1 MTPSPVKG
9 KGKVGRPI
17 ASQAQRKRLL
27 FPKKMRNQKVLWK
40 RKHLQALHLRN
51 PGMKGLKMKPSLGNI
66 KSDDGLGREFIF
78 KNRKREKEKE
88 KKRGKNKEKLLK
100 IEYGLTHV
108 LSMLFSPLVEN
119 NIFFFFFFLKENHC
133 VFNSPFLSTGLLFV
147 MITLSLSP
155 FSQ

>member
-17 ASQAQRKRLL
+17 ASNTQRKRLL

-66 KSDDGLGREFIF
+66 KSDDGLGRDFIF
-78 KNRKREKEKE
+78 KKE
-88 KKRGKNKEKLLK
+88 KKKRENKEKLLK
-100 IEYGLTHV
+100 IEYGFGYGLTHG
-108 LSMLFSPLVEN
+108 LSMLFPPFVEN
-119 NIFFFFFFLKENHC
+119 NIFFFFFF
-133 VFNSPFLSTGLLFV
+133 F
-147 MITLSLSP
+147 
-155 FSQ
+155 

>member
-1 MTPSPVKG
+1 
-9 KGKVGRPI
+9 
-17 ASQAQRKRLL
+17 
-27 FPKKMRNQKVLWK
+27 
-40 RKHLQALHLRN
+40 
-51 PGMKGLKMKPSLGNI
+51 MKGLKMKPSLGNI
-66 KSDDGLGREFIF
+66 KSDDGLGRDFIF
-78 KNRKREKEKE
+78 KNREKERKGKR

-119 NIFFFFFFLKENHC
+119 NIFFFFFLKENHC

>member
-1 MTPSPVKG
+1 MMMVWG
-9 KGKVGRPI
+9 EI
-17 ASQAQRKRLL
+17 L
-27 FPKKMRNQKVLWK
+27 F
-40 RKHLQALHLRN
+40 
-51 PGMKGLKMKPSLGNI
+51 LKT
-66 KSDDGLGREFIF
+66 E
-78 KNRKREKEKE
+78 RKREKEKE

-119 NIFFFFFFLKENHC
+119 NIFFFFFLKENHC

>member
-1 MTPSPVKG
+1 
-9 KGKVGRPI
+9 
-17 ASQAQRKRLL
+17 
-27 FPKKMRNQKVLWK
+27 
-40 RKHLQALHLRN
+40 
-51 PGMKGLKMKPSLGNI
+51 MKGLKMKPSLGKI
-66 KSDDGLGREFIF
+66 KSDDGLGRDFIF
-78 KNRKREKEKE
+78 KKE
-88 KKRGKNKEKLLK
+88 KKKRENKEKLLK

-119 NIFFFFFFLKENHC
+119 NIFFFFFLKENHC